1 MTRQE
6 LFTWIRQQY
15 GTEPEYPWHD
25 WNAVLRHNDN
35 NKWYG
40 VVLEV
45 SADKL
50 GLPEVGI
57 IDVLNVKSDPL
68 LIGSLRGQDGY
79 FPAYHMNKEKWLS
92 IQLGKPEL
100 DDAIKDLLSLS
111 YERKEAR
118 LRKGKQWLLTYTGS
132 PKKMNK
138 HYRERFHVDAVTAAK
153 DLQELG
159 VNYTQEQLDQ
169 IKQAEEQRLRQRK
182 MEREA
187 KEREQLAERYEDCD
201 DRFAFIAG
209 YTDGGAPYGVMWE
222 EVGIDPGLPFEEKV
236 KLYHMQMLG

>member
-6 LFTWIRQQY
+6 LFIWIRQQY

-50 GLPEVGI
+50 GLPEAGI
-57 IDVLNVKSDPL
+57 VDVLNVKSDPL

-92 IQLGKPEL
+92 IQLAMEQRQNEDQRTLGEL
-100 DDAIKDLLSLS
+100 FFFLIDEMADITFRRSLCILMDALMASLQEILKLSDKQLTAFTVDF
-111 YERKEAR
+111 EAR
-118 LRKGKQWLLTYTGS
+118 LPEY
-132 PKKMNK
+132 
-138 HYRERFHVDAVTAAK
+138 
-153 DLQELG
+153 
-159 VNYTQEQLDQ
+159 
-169 IKQAEEQRLRQRK
+169 LRNALHP
-182 MEREA
+182 EVA
-187 KEREQLAERYEDCD
+187 
-201 DRFAFIAG
+201 IA
-209 YTDGGAPYGVMWE
+209 
-222 EVGIDPGLPFEEKV
+222 
-236 KLYHMQMLG
+236 

>member
-50 GLPEVGI
+50 GLPEAGI

-100 DDAIKDLLSLS
+100 DDAIKAVGAAEGVIYIFDLARTSIP
-111 YERKEAR
+111 YVNEA
-118 LRKGKQWLLTYTGS
+118 QSINLT
-132 PKKMNK
+132 N
-138 HYRERFHVDAVTAAK
+138 
-153 DLQELG
+153 
-159 VNYTQEQLDQ
+159 
-169 IKQAEEQRLRQRK
+169 
-182 MEREA
+182 
-187 KEREQLAERYEDCD
+187 
-201 DRFAFIAG
+201 
-209 YTDGGAPYGVMWE
+209 
-222 EVGIDPGLPFEEKV
+222 KV
-236 KLYHMQMLG
+236 KANLGIK

>member
-1 MTRQE
+1 MCNRLLHKTTHKTAGKRWNDTTRIIYMD
-6 LFTWIRQQY
+6 TSAVRHRTGIS
-15 GTEPEYPWHD
+15 WHD

-50 GLPEVGI
+50 GLPEAGI

-68 LIGSLRGQDGY
+68 LIGSLREQEGY

-111 YERKEAR
+111 YA
-118 LRKGKQWLLTYTGS
+118 LTA
-132 PKKMNK
+132 PKKRNPK
-138 HYRERFHVDAVTAAK
+138 SSAKKSGRFRK
-153 DLQELG
+153 W
-159 VNYTQEQLDQ
+159 
-169 IKQAEEQRLRQRK
+169 QRK
-182 MEREA
+182 RN
-187 KEREQLAERYEDCD
+187 
-201 DRFAFIAG
+201 
-209 YTDGGAPYGVMWE
+209 
-222 EVGIDPGLPFEEKV
+222 
-236 KLYHMQMLG
+236 

>member
-15 GTEPEYPWHD
+15 GTEPEYLWHD

-50 GLPEVGI
+50 ELPEAGI

-79 FPAYHMNKEKWLS
+79 FPAYCRHNSIIVFEDTQRTCADQMQGLRTRNRLQCFGDEKITEIAALLFVFEWL
-92 IQLGKPEL
+92 
-100 DDAIKDLLSLS
+100 
-111 YERKEAR
+111 R
-118 LRKGKQWLLTYTGS
+118 
-132 PKKMNK
+132 
-138 HYRERFHVDAVTAAK
+138 
-153 DLQELG
+153 
-159 VNYTQEQLDQ
+159 
-169 IKQAEEQRLRQRK
+169 
-182 MEREA
+182 
-187 KEREQLAERYEDCD
+187 
-201 DRFAFIAG
+201 
-209 YTDGGAPYGVMWE
+209 
-222 EVGIDPGLPFEEKV
+222 
-236 KLYHMQMLG
+236 

>member
-1 MTRQE
+1 MQCGEVYEAKLCATGCCTKSHIKQQGSDGVTRQE

-50 GLPEVGI
+50 GLPEAGI
-57 IDVLNVKSDPL
+57 VDVLNVKSDLL
-68 LIGSLRGQDGY
+68 LIGSLRGQKGY
-79 FPAYHMNKEKWLS
+79 FLAYHMNKEKWPS

-111 YERKEAR
+111 HE
-118 LRKGKQWLLTYTGS
+118 LTA

-138 HYRERFHVDAVTAAK
+138 YYE
-153 DLQELG
+153 DLSEK
-159 VNYTQEQLDQ
+159 Y
-169 IKQAEEQRLRQRK
+169 RK
-182 MEREA
+182 MIPLKRVYIPVT
-187 KEREQLAERYEDCD
+187 KEDAE
-201 DRFAFIAG
+201 
-209 YTDGGAPYGVMWE
+209 
-222 EVGIDPGLPFEEKV
+222 
-236 KLYHMQMLG
+236 